1 MAQVTTT
8 RRFYI
13 DHADNQPVVRTV
25 PVLRPVRPVSESPAT
40 HQVPAASALEP
51 SIAARARKA
60 PKAVTK
66 MVKSARKHARH
77 P

>member
-25 PVLRPVRPVSESPAT
+25 PVVRPVRPVSESPAT
-40 HQVPAASALEP
+40 HQVPVAPVPERT
-51 SIAARARKA
+51 IAARARKA
-60 PKAVTK
+60 PKAVTNI
-66 MVKSARKHARH
+66 VKSARKHARH